1 MADKKITALTALT
14 ATGKDSAADLL
25 HIIDYSA
32 SPVNKKIS
40 VANLFSNVNTDTHI
54 YGSSKVFEVGQAA
67 AVNSHIR
74 VAIGADATTDGAVT
88 INDDGV
94 AYCDFLVKSLNSD
107 SALSID
113 AGADTV
119 TINGD
124 SANLDFIVNGDTV
137 ASMIRVDASADAVG
151 IGLAAPAT
159 AYMLDVGEVGSGA
172 TGKSIQA
179 AGGADIGGN
188 STITGS
194 LGVTGDTTLTGAA
207 SVTGLFKITQAA
219 GTTLVGTADGSGTGG
234 IPVTTLVSYLSTGVG
249 AAANDEFI
257 LPDGVTG
264 QMKIL
269 ILTTIANSATAKI
282 GITSFD
288 FTGSNDCL
296 QLNTVGESVTLI
308 FHTAK
313 WYVIGHHGMVEAV
326 AG

>member
-67 AVNSHIR
+67 AVNSHLR
-74 VAIGADATTDGAVT
+74 VAIGASASADGAVT

-94 AYCDFLVKSLNSD
+94 AFCDFLVKSLNSD

-124 SANLDFIVNGDTV
+124 SANLDFIVNGDTT
-137 ASMIRVDASADAVG
+137 AKMLFVDASADVVGVG
-151 IGLAAPAT
+151 IAAPAT

-172 TGKSIQA
+172 TGKSLQC

-188 STITGS
+188 STVTGS
-194 LGVTGDTTLTGAA
+194 FGVTGATTLTGN
-207 SVTGLFKITQAA
+207 VTTTGAIVNGTSTISAA
-219 GTTLVGTADGSGTGG
+219 GAIPLTARVCSMSL
-234 IPVTTLVSYLSTGVG
+234 PNG
-249 AAANDEFI
+249 AAAFTLPNGTNGQQLTI
-257 LPDGVTG
+257 VVTAVTGTPDG
-264 QMKIL
+264 
-269 ILTTIANSATAKI
+269 TISPVSSNFQGFSTLDVDALGETFELLFINSKWHLLNYRLG
-282 GITSFD
+282 GIT
-288 FTGSNDCL
+288 
-296 QLNTVGESVTLI
+296 
-308 FHTAK
+308 
-313 WYVIGHHGMVEAV
+313 
-326 AG
+326 

>member
-54 YGSSKVFEVGQAA
+54 YGNSKVFEVGQAA

-74 VAIGADATTDGAVT
+74 VAIGANATTDGAVT

-94 AYCDFLVKSLNSD
+94 AYVDFLVKTGDSD
-107 SALSID
+107 SAISVD
-113 AGADTV
+113 AGATPNNV

-124 SANLDFIVNGDTV
+124 SANLDFIVNGEAT
-137 ASMIRVDASADAVG
+137 AKMLFVDASADVLGVG
-151 IGLAAPAT
+151 VAAPAT

-172 TGKSIQA
+172 TGKSIQC

-194 LGVTGDTTLTGAA
+194 VGVTGATTLTGN
-207 SVTGLFKITQAA
+207 VTTTGAIVNGTSTISAA
-219 GTTLVGTADGSGTGG
+219 GAIPLTARICSMAL
-234 IPVTTLVSYLSTGVG
+234 PNG
-249 AAANDEFI
+249 AAAFTLPNGTNGQQLTI
-257 LPDGVTG
+257 VVTAITGTPDGTISPVSSNFQG
-264 QMKIL
+264 F
-269 ILTTIANSATAKI
+269 LTLDVDSVGETFELLFINSKWHLLNYRLG
-282 GITSFD
+282 GIT
-288 FTGSNDCL
+288 
-296 QLNTVGESVTLI
+296 
-308 FHTAK
+308 
-313 WYVIGHHGMVEAV
+313 
-326 AG
+326 

>member
-67 AVNSHIR
+67 AVNSHLR
-74 VAIGADATTDGAVT
+74 VAIGANASTDGAVT

-94 AYCDFLVKSLNSD
+94 AFCDFLVKSLNSD

-124 SANLDFIVNGDTV
+124 SANLDFIVNGDAT
-137 ASMIRVDASADAVG
+137 AKMLFVDASADVVGVG
-151 IGLAAPAT
+151 IAAPAT
-159 AYMLDVGEVGSGA
+159 TYMLDVGEVGSGA
-172 TGKSIQA
+172 TGKSLQC

-188 STITGS
+188 STIIGS
-194 LGVTGDTTLTGAA
+194 FGVTGATTLTGN
-207 SVTGLFKITQAA
+207 VTTTGAIVNGTSTISAA
-219 GTTLVGTADGSGTGG
+219 GAIPLTARVCSMSL
-234 IPVTTLVSYLSTGVG
+234 PNG
-249 AAANDEFI
+249 AAAFTLPNGTNGQQLTI
-257 LPDGVTG
+257 VVTAVTGTPDG
-264 QMKIL
+264 
-269 ILTTIANSATAKI
+269 TISPVSSNFQGFSTLDVDALGETFELLFINSKWHLLNYRI
-282 GITSFD
+282 GGIT
-288 FTGSNDCL
+288 
-296 QLNTVGESVTLI
+296 
-308 FHTAK
+308 
-313 WYVIGHHGMVEAV
+313 
-326 AG
+326 

>member
-14 ATGKDSAADLL
+14 ATGKDPAADLL
-25 HIIDYSA
+25 HIIYFSA

-40 VANLFSNVNTDTHI
+40 VANLFNNANTDTHI
-54 YGSSKVFEVGQAA
+54 YGASKTLEVGFAA
-67 AVNSHIR
+67 AVNAHLT
-74 VAIGADATTDGAVT
+74 VTTGANNATDGTVT

-94 AYCDFLVKSLNSD
+94 NFVDFLVKSGDSD
-107 SALSID
+107 SAIKVD
-113 AGADTV
+113 AGATPNNV

-124 SANLDFIVNGDTV
+124 SANLDFVVNGDTT
-137 ASMIRVDASADAVG
+137 ASMIHVDASADAVG
-151 IGLAAPAT
+151 IGIAAPAT
-159 AYMLDVGEVGSGA
+159 TYMLDVGEVGSGA
-172 TGKSIQA
+172 TGKSIQC

-207 SVTGLFKITQAA
+207 TVTGLPKFTQAA
-219 GTTLVGTADGSGTGG
+219 GTTLVGTAAGATTGV
-234 IPVTTLVSYLSTGVG
+234 IPLTTLVSYLSVDGTT
-249 AAANDEFI
+249 NDEFT
-257 LPDGVTG
+257 LADGVTG

-269 ILTTIANSATAKI
+269 IATVLANSGVAKI